1 MPKGDIKTTIP
12 QNSQK
17 LKIEW
22 HLGYGHRGTR
32 NMIINHTYISTL
44 VISGGIKLELL
55 DNNEKPLLDLTP
67 DYVLTSEDD
76 KFVST

>member
-22 HLGYGHRGTR
+22 HLGYGHGGKV
-32 NMIINHTYISTL
+32 TYIYIL
-44 VISGGIKLELL
+44 VH
-55 DNNEKPLLDLTP
+55 
-67 DYVLTSEDD
+67 
-76 KFVST
+76 

>member
-22 HLGYGHRGTR
+22 HLGYGHRGTP
-32 NMIINHTYISTL
+32 NMIRLISTYF
-44 VISGGIKLELL
+44 GYF
-55 DNNEKPLLDLTP
+55 T
-67 DYVLTSEDD
+67 YVLTFRRN
-76 KFVST
+76 KIGVIR

>member
-22 HLGYGHRGTR
+22 HLGYGHRGIL
-32 NMIINHTYISTL
+32 NIMIKHQ
-44 VISGGIKLELL
+44 
-55 DNNEKPLLDLTP
+55 DLNLFTNSALSNRG
-67 DYVLTSEDD
+67 V
-76 KFVST
+76 

>member
-22 HLGYGHRGTR
+22 HLGYGHRGKYTKHDHR
-32 NMIINHTYISTL
+32 LISTYF
-44 VISGGIKLELL
+44 V
-55 DNNEKPLLDLTP
+55 NNLIMTL
-67 DYVLTSEDD
+67 SN
-76 KFVST
+76 

>member
-22 HLGYGHRGTR
+22 HLGYGHRGTP
-32 NMIINHTYISTL
+32 NMINIYLHTL
-44 VISGGIKLELL
+44 VISRKL
-55 DNNEKPLLDLTP
+55 
-67 DYVLTSEDD
+67 
-76 KFVST
+76 